1 MAGDDALVE
10 ELSEGDCLFQPEQE
24 IFYVVTGTDDD
35 SVHFAIH
42 GWRSIGKERLEG
54 YLNPDGDQFLLREE
68 ELREMIDEEEAHEQF
83 DRLKDMVFTVYADE
97 DKYADPEA

>member
-1 MAGDDALVE
+1 MTGDGALVE

-54 YLNPDGDQFLLREE
+54 YLDSNGDQFLLTEE
-68 ELREMIDEEEAHEQF
+68 ELREMVDEDEAHEQL